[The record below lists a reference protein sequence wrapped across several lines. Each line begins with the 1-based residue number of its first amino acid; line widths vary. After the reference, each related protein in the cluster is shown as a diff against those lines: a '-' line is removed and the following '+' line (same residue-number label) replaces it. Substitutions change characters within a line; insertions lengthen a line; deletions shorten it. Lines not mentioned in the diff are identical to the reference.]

1 VIFFRRGFLTNT
13 DIHGTSYVKTKSKN
27 SAVVAYRNQDGEIDI
42 GIVASFSLKE
52 GKKECYAILQRLP
65 ATDPHEWATSEKRR
79 EKVILN
85 LLNDWFL
92 PVQRPG
98 NTMPYKAVNVKEI
111 ICQCLLVTYENH
123 TFAVLRRNAVES

>member
-1 VIFFRRGFLTNT
+1 LTNT

-79 EKVILN
+79 EKKYNAIQSCECQRNN
-85 LLNDWFL
+85 LSMSIGD
-92 PVQRPG
+92 
-98 NTMPYKAVNVKEI
+98 I
-111 ICQCLLVTYENH
+111 
-123 TFAVLRRNAVES
+123 